1 MPIAGR
7 LPADLVLGL
16 TLFDRIGRLRGNM
29 SAGGFTGG
37 APGNITRFLQEWRSG
52 DEEALARLTAEVYRE
67 LRRLAGAL
75 FARESGERTL
85 QPTALVHELY
95 LQLPDVQ
102 HIDWQSR
109 AQFLNVAARMMR
121 NILVD
126 HARKRNAAKRGGG
139 ETPVVKES
147 AVKDPAME
155 IDVLMVD
162 AALERFTEQY
172 PRQSRVVELRF
183 FGGLT
188 AEETAEVLNATG
200 TETSLRTV
208 ERDWTFARAWLENAI
223 GSF

>member
-1 MPIAGR
+1 M
-7 LPADLVLGL
+7 
-16 TLFDRIGRLRGNM
+16 
-29 SAGGFTGG
+29 
-37 APGNITRFLQEWRSG
+37 
-52 DEEALARLTAEVYRE
+52 
-67 LRRLAGAL
+67 
-75 FARESGERTL
+75 
-85 QPTALVHELY
+85 
-95 LQLPDVQ
+95 
-102 HIDWQSR
+102 
-109 AQFLNVAARMMR
+109 NVAAKMMR

-139 ETPVVKES
+139 ETAVVKES
-147 AVKDPAME
+147 AFKDPAME
-155 IDVLMVD
+155 VDVLMVD

-223 GSF
+223 GSS

>member
-1 MPIAGR
+1 M
-7 LPADLVLGL
+7 
-16 TLFDRIGRLRGNM
+16 
-29 SAGGFTGG
+29 AGGGNEG
-37 APGNITRFLQEWRSG
+37 SAPGNITRCLNEWRNG
-52 DEEALARLTAEVYRE
+52 DEDALARLTAEVYWE

-75 FARESGERTL
+75 FAAESGERTL

-95 LQLPDVQ
+95 LQLPGVQ

-126 HARKRNAAKRGGG
+126 HARKRHAAKRGGG
-139 ETPVVKES
+139 FTPVLMQ
-147 AVKDPAME
+147 AAFKDPSMHV
-155 IDVLMVD
+155 DVLMVD
-162 AALERFTEQY
+162 AALERFTAHY

-188 AEETAEVLNATG
+188 AEETAEVLTATG
-200 TETSLRTV
+200 EETSLRTV

-223 GSF
+223 GSS

>member
-1 MPIAGR
+1 
-7 LPADLVLGL
+7 
-16 TLFDRIGRLRGNM
+16 M
-29 SAGGFTGG
+29 SAGGFAGA

-95 LQLPDVQ
+95 LQLPGVQ

-109 AQFLNVAARMMR
+109 AQFLNVAAKMMR

-139 ETPVVKES
+139 ETAVVKES
-147 AVKDPAME
+147 AFKDPAME
-155 IDVLMVD
+155 VDVLMVD

-223 GSF
+223 GSS